1 MAEQLVRAI
10 ADLNEKEA
18 VALTRSLLE
27 QGLSP
32 LEVLDDCRAA
42 MQIVGERFER
52 KEAFIPELIFAGEIL
67 KQITEIVKPYL
78 QREATAGKKL
88 GKVIIGTVQG
98 DIHDIG
104 KNIAVFMLEINGFD
118 VTDLGVDVPAERFVE
133 AARQSGAG
141 IVGLSGFLTVA
152 YEPMK
157 QTVQALRSAVPGV
170 KIMIGGGPINEQ
182 IREYTG
188 ADAWGKS
195 AVDAVVIAKEWVGA

>member
-1 MAEQLVRAI
+1 MAQELVQAI

-27 QGLSP
+27 KGVSP
-32 LEVLDDCRAA
+32 MEVLDDCRAA
-42 MQIVGERFER
+42 MQIVGERFEC
-52 KEAFIPELIFAGEIL
+52 KQAFIPELIFAGEIL
-67 KQITEIVKPYL
+67 KQITDIVKPYL
-78 QREATAGKKL
+78 QREAAAGKKL
-88 GKVIIGTVQG
+88 GKVVIGTVQG

-104 KNIAVFMLEINGFD
+104 KNIVVFMLEINGFD
-118 VTDLGVDVPAERFVE
+118 VTDLGVDVPADRFVQAVKE
-133 AARQSGAG
+133 NGAG

-195 AVDAVVIAKEWVGA
+195 AVDAVVIAKAWVGA

>member
-104 KNIAVFMLEINGFD
+104 KNIVVFMLEINGFD

-133 AARQSGAG
+133 AARQNGAG

-157 QTVQALRSAVPGV
+157 QTVRALRSAVPGV

>member
-1 MAEQLVRAI
+1 MAHQLVQAI

-27 QGLSP
+27 QGGSP
-32 LEVLDDCRAA
+32 LDVLDDCRAA

-78 QREATAGKKL
+78 QRETAAGKKL

-104 KNIAVFMLEINGFD
+104 KNIVAFMLEINGFD

-133 AARQSGAG
+133 AARQNGAG

-157 QTVQALRSAVPGV
+157 QTVQALRSAAPDV

-188 ADAWGKS
+188 ADAWGKN
-195 AVDAVVIAKEWVGA
+195 AVEAVVIAKEWVGA

>member
-1 MAEQLVRAI
+1 MAQELVQAI

-27 QGLSP
+27 KGVSP

-42 MQIVGERFER
+42 MQIVGERFEC
-52 KEAFIPELIFAGEIL
+52 KQAFIPELIFAGEIL
-67 KQITEIVKPYL
+67 KQVTEIVKPYL
-78 QREATAGKKL
+78 QREAAAGKKL
-88 GKVIIGTVQG
+88 GKVVIGTVQG

-104 KNIAVFMLEINGFD
+104 KNIVVFMLEINGFD
-118 VTDLGVDVPAERFVE
+118 VTDLGVDVPADRFVQAVKE
-133 AARQSGAG
+133 NGAG

-157 QTVQALRSAVPGV
+157 QTIQALRSAVPGV

-195 AVDAVVIAKEWVGA
+195 AVDAVVIAKAWVGA

>member
-1 MAEQLVRAI
+1 MAQELVQAI

-27 QGLSP
+27 KGVSP

-42 MQIVGERFER
+42 MQIVGERFEA
-52 KEAFIPELIFAGEIL
+52 KQAFIPELIFAGEIL

-78 QREATAGKKL
+78 QREAAAGKKL
-88 GKVIIGTVQG
+88 GKVVIGTVQG

-104 KNIAVFMLEINGFD
+104 KNIVVFMLEINGFD
-118 VTDLGVDVPAERFVE
+118 VTDLGVDVPADRFVQAVKE
-133 AARQSGAG
+133 NGAG

-195 AVDAVVIAKEWVGA
+195 AVDAVVIAKQWVGA

>member
-1 MAEQLVRAI
+1 MAHQLVQAI

-27 QGLSP
+27 QGVGP
-32 LEVLDDCRAA
+32 LDVLDDCRAA

-78 QREATAGKKL
+78 QREAAAGKKL

-104 KNIAVFMLEINGFD
+104 KNIVAFMLEINGFD

-133 AARQSGAG
+133 AARQNSAG

>member
-1 MAEQLVRAI
+1 MAQELVQAI

-27 QGLSP
+27 KGVSP

-42 MQIVGERFER
+42 MQIVGERFEC
-52 KEAFIPELIFAGEIL
+52 KQAFIPELIFAGEIL

-78 QREATAGKKL
+78 QREAAAGKKL
-88 GKVIIGTVQG
+88 GKVVIGTVQG

-104 KNIAVFMLEINGFD
+104 KNIVVFMLEINGFD
-118 VTDLGVDVPAERFVE
+118 VTDLGVDVPADRFVQAVKE
-133 AARQSGAG
+133 NGAG

-195 AVDAVVIAKEWVGA
+195 AVDAVAIAKAWVGA

>member
-1 MAEQLVRAI
+1 MAQELVQAI

-27 QGLSP
+27 KGVSP

-42 MQIVGERFER
+42 MQIVGERFEC
-52 KEAFIPELIFAGEIL
+52 KQAFIPELIFAGEIL

-88 GKVIIGTVQG
+88 GKVVIGTVQG

-104 KNIAVFMLEINGFD
+104 KNIVVFMLEINGFD
-118 VTDLGVDVPAERFVE
+118 VTDLGVDVPADRFVQAVKE
-133 AARQSGAG
+133 NGAG

-195 AVDAVVIAKEWVGA
+195 AVDAVVIAKQWVGA

>member
-1 MAEQLVRAI
+1 MAQELVQAI

-27 QGLSP
+27 KGVSP

-42 MQIVGERFER
+42 MQIVGERFEA
-52 KEAFIPELIFAGEIL
+52 KQAFIPELIFAGEIL

-88 GKVIIGTVQG
+88 GKVVIGTVQG

-104 KNIAVFMLEINGFD
+104 KNIVVFMLEINGFD
-118 VTDLGVDVPAERFVE
+118 VTDLGVDVPADRFVQAVKE
-133 AARQSGAG
+133 NGAG

-188 ADAWGKS
+188 ADAWGKN
-195 AVDAVVIAKEWVGA
+195 AVDAVVIAKQWVGA

>member
-1 MAEQLVRAI
+1 MAQELVQAI

-27 QGLSP
+27 KGVSP

-42 MQIVGERFER
+42 MQIVGERFES
-52 KEAFIPELIFAGEIL
+52 KQAFIPELIFAGEIL

-88 GKVIIGTVQG
+88 GKVVIGTVQG

-104 KNIAVFMLEINGFD
+104 KNIVVFMLEINGFD
-118 VTDLGVDVPAERFVE
+118 VTDLGVDVPADRFVQAVKE
-133 AARQSGAG
+133 NGAG

-188 ADAWGKS
+188 ADAWGKN
-195 AVDAVVIAKEWVGA
+195 AVDAVVIAKQWVGA

>member
-1 MAEQLVRAI
+1 MAEQLVQAI

-18 VALTRSLLE
+18 VALTRNLLE
-27 QGLSP
+27 QGVSP
-32 LEVLDDCRAA
+32 LQVLDDCRAA

-67 KQITEIVKPYL
+67 KQITELVKPYL
-78 QREATAGKKL
+78 QREASAGRKL
-88 GKVIIGTVQG
+88 GKVVIGTVQG

-104 KNIAVFMLEINGFD
+104 KNIVVFMLEINGFE

-133 AARQSGAG
+133 AVRQNGAG

-157 QTVQALRSAVPGV
+157 QTVQALRAAVPGV

-195 AVDAVVIAKEWVGA
+195 AVDAVVIAKAWAGA

>member
-1 MAEQLVRAI
+1 MAQELVQAI

-18 VALTRSLLE
+18 VALTRSFLE
-27 QGLSP
+27 KGVSP
-32 LEVLDDCRAA
+32 MEVLDDCRAA
-42 MQIVGERFER
+42 MQIVGERFEC
-52 KEAFIPELIFAGEIL
+52 KQAFIPELIFAGEIL
-67 KQITEIVKPYL
+67 KQITDIVKPYL
-78 QREATAGKKL
+78 QREAVAGKKL
-88 GKVIIGTVQG
+88 GKVVIGTVQG

-104 KNIAVFMLEINGFD
+104 KNIVVFMLEINGFD
-118 VTDLGVDVPAERFVE
+118 VTDLGVDVPADRFVQAVKE
-133 AARQSGAG
+133 SGAG

-195 AVDAVVIAKEWVGA
+195 AVDAVVIAKAWVGA